1 MEHYCIE
8 CDGHFD
14 ENRFDHTIGL
24 CKRCA
29 KPHRKRRKTIDQI
42 LAHYSDVCV
51 GDLMWWYNKPAVV
64 LRTTP
69 NGWVVKD
76 IEKGTVRA
84 ITVNVFDVYE
94 NFILLFRRFGDDN
107 ETDKN

>member
-29 KPHRKRRKTIDQI
+29 KPYRKSRKTIDEI

-51 GDLMWWYNKPAVV
+51 GDLMWWGRHPTMVV
-64 LRTTP
+64 DTHP
-69 NGWVVKD
+69 NGWIIIYVETGKKERIV
-76 IEKGTVRA
+76 
-84 ITVNVFDVYE
+84 VNVFDVYD
-94 NFILLFRRFGDDN
+94 NFLLTFRRFGDYN
-107 ETDKN
+107 KTDKN